1 MQMYETP
8 TSQRDALMRLSKFN
22 PRLSVC
28 WLLLGT
34 CASLLGDMVS
44 PDRKWVA
51 YTIPAFDGDANLQ
64 SEVFLKSADETPPRS
79 LGKVAGELDQVTWIG
94 NDQIALSQFALANQF
109 AVLETTGKRLPD
121 IVLPPKCNVIFMTLS
136 PDAQNVA
143 FTGWRNLGDKNQYG
157 LFVWRLRQN
166 EVRLL
171 IEKALKTRP
180 AWSPDSRRLAIGV
193 GQDYTKDY
201 PLQVADILTGTVDDT
216 GVLGVGASWSP
227 DGKLIACTT
236 AVRRGGSW
244 LQGIPTD
251 GKLGVYDV
259 EKRTMQILDGTEGA
273 TMPAWSGTG
282 SYVAYLSGGSI
293 WILPRNG
300 GKPVKV
306 HQFSER
312 LDQAQL
318 AWAGDSALYFRTK
331 TCLGRVE
338 VPNAALMKV
347 AEWDSPRAPEL
358 KPDDFKLVELPRVT
372 VRYARFDRKYAE
384 AFGKILL
391 EGLTVHESLGFK
403 MPRNIELEAQIDPS
417 GTQLWTDGESQ
428 MFLHLQSREAL
439 APASRTGVFNL
450 YGMCH
455 ELGHIAMYRNLKSLM
470 GLPPG
475 VGEGWAHYAGSI
487 VVTEVAAKLGK
498 SIWPEYYDIAAVEG
512 IGRLQKESQSAKPW
526 DKMDPTTRAALV
538 FYRIEIE
545 SGREKLAVAMSAAL
559 AERPAGK
566 DLMPLVLAKLRQA
579 TSNPTAADWIPE
591 SVLVPRV
598 EWMTK
603 EPKPGED
610 FFADQKQEQDL
621 EGYWLFYD
629 DGTMEGKQSM
639 TGSAETMLFRLPEG
653 SWQLTGIKVF
663 GARYGADEPPQEDI
677 SIYICDEDYELLH
690 EVQIPYSHFERGEEK
705 WHSVSFAPVNVTKTL
720 YLGMDFHATATK
732 GVYVG
737 MDKGARRSHSRI
749 ALPYAH
755 IDDLRERADWMIR
768 PHLSP
773 KK

>member
-1 MQMYETP
+1 
-8 TSQRDALMRLSKFN
+8 MRLSKCN
-22 PRLSVC
+22 PRSSVC
-28 WLLLGT
+28 CILLGT

-44 PDRKWVA
+44 PDGKWVA
-51 YTIPAFDGDANLQ
+51 YTVPAFDDDANLY
-64 SEVFLKSADETPPRS
+64 SEVFLKSIDDEPPRS
-79 LGKVAGELDQVTWIG
+79 LGRITGELDQVIWMG
-94 NDQIALSQFALANQF
+94 NGRIALSQFAMGNQF
-109 AVLETTGKRLPD
+109 AVVETTGKRLPD
-121 IVLPPKCNVIFMTLS
+121 IVLPPKCNVIYMTLS

-143 FTGWRNLGDKNQYG
+143 FTGWRNLGDKVEQG

-166 EVRLL
+166 GVRLL
-171 IEKALKTRP
+171 IEKGLKTPP
-180 AWSPDSRRLAIGV
+180 AWSPDSSRLAIGV
-193 GQDYTKDY
+193 AEGYEKNY
-201 PLQVADILTGTVDDT
+201 PLQIVDVNTGKVDDT

-244 LQGIPTD
+244 HRGIPTD
-251 GKLGVYDV
+251 GKLGIYDV
-259 EKRTMQILDGTEGA
+259 ERRAMQILEDTEGA

-293 WILPRNG
+293 WILPRKG
-300 GKPVKV
+300 GKPVEVK
-306 HQFSER
+306 QSSECI
-312 LDQAQL
+312 LAQL
-318 AWAGDSALYFRTK
+318 AWAGDSALHFRTK

-338 VPNAALMKV
+338 VPNTAQLKIV
-347 AEWDSPRAPEL
+347 EWDAPRAPEL
-358 KPDDFKLVELPRVT
+358 KPDDFKVIELPRVT

-391 EGLTVHESLGFK
+391 EALNVYEALGFK

-417 GTQLWTDGESQ
+417 GNQLWTDGEAQ
-428 MFLHLQSREAL
+428 VYLHLQSREVL

-455 ELGHIAMYRNLKSLM
+455 ELGHIAMYRNLKSLI
-470 GLPPG
+470 GLPSG

-498 SIWPEYYDIAAVEG
+498 SIWPEYYDIAKVEG
-512 IGRLQKESQSAKPW
+512 VGRLQKESQSAGPW
-526 DKMDPTTRAALV
+526 DKMDPVARAALA
-538 FYRIEIE
+538 FYRIETE
-545 SGREKLAVAMSAAL
+545 SGREKLATAMSAAL
-559 AERPAGK
+559 GERPTGK
-566 DLMPLVLAKLRQA
+566 ELMPLMLAKLRQA
-579 TSNPTAADWIPE
+579 TSDPTAAAWIPE
-591 SVLVPRV
+591 SLLVPRV

-603 EPKPGED
+603 EPKPSED
-610 FFADQKQEQDL
+610 FFADQKQEQDS
-621 EGYWLFYD
+621 EGYWVFYD

-639 TGSAETMLFRLPEG
+639 SGSAETMLFRLPEG
-653 SWQLTGIKVF
+653 SWQLDGIKVF

-677 SIYICDEDYELLH
+677 SIYICDAEFKLLH
-690 EVQIPYSHFERGEEK
+690 ELQIPYARFERGDEK
-705 WHSVSFAPVNVTKTL
+705 WHSISFAPVNVAKTF

-737 MDKGARRSHSRI
+737 MDKGVRRSHSRI

-755 IDDLRERADWMIR
+755 IDDLKERADWMIR
-768 PHLSP
+768 PHISP